1 MILEIKVMTF
11 NIHHGKGVDKQ
22 VDLYRIADVIENRH
36 ADIIA
41 LNEVD
46 NNFLSEVSI
55 LIK

>member
-1 MILEIKVMTF
+1 MEIKVMTF